1 MRDDLRE
8 AIRQEVRH
16 EVRQQIR
23 HDGQRGASRHEPGP
37 EFRVVL
43 RPIASSLPLGFF
55 AFTVG
60 TVLLTAL
67 EGSFGHQV
75 HQAEQEPGVRRHL

>member
-1 MRDDLRE
+1 MRSYLRE
-8 AIRQEVRH
+8 TIREEVRR
-16 EVRQQIR
+16 ELREEPRRDGPGPPRAQL
-23 HDGQRGASRHEPGP
+23 DGQGDERRAEAQA

-60 TVLLTAL
+60 TILLTAIEL
-67 EGSFGHQV
+67 N
-75 HQAEQEPGVRRHL
+75 